1 MYGVYTRHRDP
12 VNIIQNRIQ
21 NIPQQLLLCR
31 GGKTEQKA
39 LSIVMVAVFDVMTT
53 FCALFSNL

>member
-1 MYGVYTRHRDP
+1 MVY
-12 VNIIQNRIQ
+12 IQDIET
-21 NIPQQLLLCR
+21 QLILYKIEYKTFLSSSYFV

-39 LSIVMVAVFDVMTT
+39 LSIVMVAAFDVMTT